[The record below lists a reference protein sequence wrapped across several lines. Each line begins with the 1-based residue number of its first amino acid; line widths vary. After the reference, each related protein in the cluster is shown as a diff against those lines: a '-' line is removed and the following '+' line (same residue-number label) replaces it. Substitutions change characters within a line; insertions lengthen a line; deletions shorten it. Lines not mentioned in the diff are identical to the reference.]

1 MSVSCQAGFTHNLLE
16 VRESVARA
24 AARAGRRPEEI
35 RIMAVTKTFPEQ
47 VVRLAWEAGQRLF
60 GENRVQEAEAKY
72 VRLRDL
78 ELHLIGHLQRNKA
91 RKAAELFAGVH
102 SIDKIETAQALES
115 ACSASNRNMEVLL
128 ELNTSGEATKY
139 GFESAEALRA
149 CVEPIMALPHLRLR
163 GLMTVGPLTTE
174 LDRIRAAF
182 RKLSELFRRLQ
193 GEYPQSSL
201 DTLSMGMSGDFEAA
215 VEEGSTLLRLGSA
228 LFGPREN
235 S

>member
-1 MSVSCQAGFTHNLLE
+1 MDASGPDGFARNLLE
-16 VRESVARA
+16 VRERVSRA

-35 RIMAVTKTFPEQ
+35 RIMAVTKSFPER

-72 VRLRDL
+72 ARLRDL

-115 ACSASNRNMEVLL
+115 ACSALDRTMEVLL
-128 ELNTSGEATKY
+128 ELNTSGEATKF
-139 GFESAEALRA
+139 GFEGEEALRA
-149 CVEPIMALPHLRLR
+149 CVEPILALPHLRLR

-182 RKLSELFRRLQ
+182 RSLSGLFRRLQ
-193 GEYPQSSL
+193 AEYPQSKL
-201 DTLSMGMSGDFEAA
+201 DTLSMGMSGDFETA
-215 VEEGSTLLRLGSA
+215 VEEGSTLLRLGTA

-235 S
+235 R

>member
-1 MSVSCQAGFTHNLLE
+1 MSDSCPAGFASSLLA
-16 VRESVARA
+16 VRERVARA
-24 AARAGRRPEEI
+24 ASRVGRRPEEI
-35 RIMAVTKTFPEQ
+35 RIMAVTKSFPEP
-47 VVRLAWEAGQRLF
+47 VVRQAWEAGQRLF

-72 VRLRDL
+72 GRLRDL

-102 SIDKIETAQALES
+102 SIDKIETAQALEL
-115 ACSASNRNMEVLL
+115 ACSAADRNMEVLL
-128 ELNTSGEATKY
+128 ELNTSGEPTKF
-139 GFESAEALRA
+139 GFASAEALQA
-149 CVEPIMALPHLRLR
+149 SVEPILALPHLRLR
-163 GLMTVGPLTTE
+163 GLMTVGPLTAE

-182 RKLSELFRRLQ
+182 RQLRELFLRLQ
-193 GEYPQSSL
+193 GVYPQLRL

-235 S
+235 R